1 MFVTQTDELMIDP
14 ADGQQY
20 IEELQNRLV
29 DLLRPYL
36 TIEDVEKGFKKLLNN
51 PDSELV
57 NSALTYAHN
66 RRSGNQKINHK
77 TRHHS
82 SLGSANIAGNPSG
95 KKLLSLAMAKVS
107 NLVREGVVSGKIDEV
122 SKFKMAIIDYVIEDV
137 LVWAENFV
145 RRHKCHF
152 LVSRQDILAVI
163 HINKDLFNLFR
174 GGDKTSL
181 IMENYP
187 ILDRVKCFGHNGSNQ
202 GLSDLTY
209 KEKVRYMVDSEN
221 LFIRGLK
228 LIIKVFKAQLEK
240 LPQIRREIE
249 IIFCNIEELLELSI
263 LLLGLFEDALD
274 SAGRNGVPFVGEDI
288 LDLALTEEFQAY
300 AKFAY
305 LRLDP
310 EQAWLKAYRSIITN
324 ESTMISIRTAGQSFD
339 LAVKHLLPNY
349 LKNTIFQFFEYY
361 KNLCDLYEL
370 SKKHDNNSD
379 TSALSKTLSILFATK
394 TRIEL
399 IIEAE
404 AESDLQEI
412 EPLDSKLAET
422 TRATLEKRLDAEL
435 RHESNKP
442 LPYMPPPEIYKF
454 SEPDSK
460 DNIQLEPNPNNNEL
474 LEIRCATLIKLVEK
488 LTYHKNQPTIV
499 DTFLATYRSF
509 LSDPEEL
516 LDLLIERFKIPEPP
530 LYVVFPD
537 SKGSLDQLSEVDKT
551 VYKQYIKRF
560 RQEYS
565 KPVKMRV
572 INVLRSWIRD
582 HYHDFERNPALLEKL
597 ISFLDEVNKTDHI
610 LETLIISL
618 KKTIEQKKNS
628 QRDEFKFML
637 SKEPPPIVWWIAKPN
652 EYEKFDILTLHPV
665 EFARQLTLFEFD
677 LFRAIKPSEFIND
690 CDLGSRAKKGY
701 KSESS
706 PNLSRMTRHF
716 TLLSY
721 WIRKC
726 IVEVEDLDKR
736 AAIYNRAIEIMG
748 VLRELNNF
756 TGLLSIGSA
765 IESAPI
771 SRLSH
776 TKKTHTNTTVRIMDD
791 YRELNDDHQKKLEQ
805 ELKKCNPPCIPYL
818 GSYQT
823 KLIHAKEGNKTFIDE
838 VDKTSPTLSNDDFH
852 SSFSN
857 SPATPASPK
866 TPLPRASHFFGS
878 HYPNQQISRNNSYNH
893 SRISSI
899 GDCISPSN
907 NSFPTTPSSIMQPKM
922 INFHKQR
929 IRAKLLGEIARY
941 QNPPYCL
948 RVQPDIRRYIEN
960 IELELANFFQS
971 LDDDSQLHHN
981 NLRSGFGNNAANGS
995 IVNNIPAMTK
1005 RLDDYLFEQS
1015 ERIEPKNSTRPPRS
1029 KSKLPDCWRSPGIK
1043 VSNSAT
1049 AK

>member
-1 MFVTQTDELMIDP
+1 MFVSHTDELMIDP

-20 IEELQNRLV
+20 IEELESKLV
-29 DLLRPYL
+29 DLLRPYQ
-36 TIEDVEKGFKKLLNN
+36 TIEDVEKGLKKLLNN

-57 NSALTYAHN
+57 NSAFTYAHN
-66 RRSGNQKINHK
+66 KRSGGQKSNYK

-82 SLGSANIAGNPSG
+82 SSGNANSIGTPSR

-107 NLVREGVVSGKIDEV
+107 NLVREGVVGGKIDEV
-122 SKFKMAIIDYVIEDV
+122 SRFKMAIIDYIIDDV
-137 LVWAENFV
+137 LELAEDFV
-145 RRHKCHF
+145 RRHQGHF
-152 LVSRQDILAVI
+152 LISRLDILTAMYAD
-163 HINKDLFNLFR
+163 KDLLDLCR
-174 GGDKTSL
+174 RDDKTSL
-181 IMENYP
+181 IMENHS
-187 ILDRVKCFGHNGSNQ
+187 ILDRVKCFGHNGNNQ
-202 GLSDLTY
+202 QISDLTY
-209 KEKVRYMVDSEN
+209 KEKVRYMIDSEN
-221 LFIRGLK
+221 FFIRGLK

-240 LPQIRREIE
+240 LPQIRREVE
-249 IIFCNIEELLELSI
+249 IIFCNIEDLLELST
-263 LLLGLFEDALD
+263 LLLGIFEDALD
-274 SAGRNGVPFVGEDI
+274 SAGRNGIPFVGEDI
-288 LDLALTEEFQAY
+288 LDCALTEEFQAY
-300 AKFAY
+300 YKFAN
-305 LRLDP
+305 LRLNP
-310 EQAWLKAYRSIITN
+310 EYGWLKAYQSIISN
-324 ESTMISIRTAGQSFD
+324 ESTMISIKTAGQSFD

-361 KNLCDLYEL
+361 KNFSGLYEL
-370 SKKHDNNSD
+370 SKKHDYDID

-404 AESDLQEI
+404 AEFDLIEI
-412 EPLDSKLAET
+412 EPLDSKLAEI

-442 LPYMPPPEIYKF
+442 LPFMPPPEIYKF

-460 DNIQLEPNPNNNEL
+460 DNIQLETNSSNEI
-474 LEIRCATLIKLVEK
+474 EIRCATLIKLVER

-516 LDLLIERFKIPEPP
+516 LDLLIERFKVPEPP
-530 LYVVFPD
+530 LYVVCPD
-537 SKGSLDQLSEVDKT
+537 SNGSLDKLAEVDKT
-551 VYKQYIKRF
+551 VYKQYLKRF
-560 RQEYS
+560 KQEYS

-572 INVLRSWIRD
+572 INVFKLWIRD

-597 ISFLDEVNKTDHI
+597 ISFLDEVTKTDHI
-610 LETLIISL
+610 LESLIISI
-618 KKTIEQKKNS
+618 KKTIEQKKSS
-628 QRDEFKFML
+628 QRDDFKFML
-637 SKEPPPIVWWIAKPN
+637 SKEPPPIVWWTAKPN

-690 CDLGSRAKKGY
+690 CDLGSRAKKVH

-776 TKKTHTNTTVRIMDD
+776 TKKTHTNTTVKIMDD

-823 KLIHAKEGNKTFIDE
+823 KLIHAKEGNKTFMDE
-838 VDKTSPTLSNDDFH
+838 IDKTSPTLSNDDFH

-878 HYPNQQISRNNSYNH
+878 HYPNQQMFQNNSYNH
-893 SRISSI
+893 SRISSV

-948 RVQPDIRRYIEN
+948 KVQPDIRRFIEN
-960 IELELANFFQS
+960 IELDVANFVQS
-971 LDDDSQLHHN
+971 LDDSLQQNHN
-981 NLRSGFGNNAANGS
+981 NQRSNFGNNAIYGS
-995 IVNNIPAMTK
+995 IVSNIPAITK

-1049 AK
+1049 SK

>member
-1 MFVTQTDELMIDP
+1 MMSLCKIVTKIVSHTNDLMIDP
-14 ADGQQY
+14 ADGNQY
-20 IEELQNRLV
+20 IEELQNRLF
-29 DLLRPYL
+29 DLLRPHQ
-36 TIEDVEKGFKKLLNN
+36 TIEDVEKGLKKLLN

-57 NSALTYAHN
+57 NSALTFAHSKKSGTPRNN
-66 RRSGNQKINHK
+66 RI
-77 TRHHS
+77 RHHS
-82 SLGSANIAGNPSG
+82 SENASFSVVLHVITQSRETLI
-95 KKLLSLAMAKVS
+95 SLAMAKVR
-107 NLVREGVVSGKIDEV
+107 NLVVGVDEV
-122 SKFKMAIIDYVIEDV
+122 TKFKMAIIEYIIEDV
-137 LVWAENFV
+137 LELAEDFV
-145 RRHKCHF
+145 RRHQGHF
-152 LVSRQDILAVI
+152 IISRLDIRTAMYAD
-163 HINKDLFNLFR
+163 KDLFDLCR
-174 GGDKTSL
+174 RDEKTSL

-187 ILDRVKCFGHNGSNQ
+187 ILDRVKCFGHNGTNQ
-202 GLSDLTY
+202 ELSDLTY
-209 KEKVRYMVDSEN
+209 KEKVRYIVDSEN
-221 LFIRGLK
+221 FFIRGLK

-240 LPQIRREIE
+240 LPQIKPEVE
-249 IIFCNIEELLELSI
+249 IIFSNIEELLELST
-263 LLLGLFEDALD
+263 LLLGTFEDALD
-274 SAGRNGVPFVGEDI
+274 SAGQNAVPYVGEEI
-288 LDLALTEEFQAY
+288 FEIALTEFKAY
-300 AKFAY
+300 SRFAFS
-305 LRLDP
+305 RLDP
-310 EQAWLKAYRSIITN
+310 ERGWLKAYQSIILN
-324 ESTMISIRTAGQSFD
+324 DSTMISIRTAGQSFD

-361 KNLCDLYEL
+361 KNFSDLYDL
-370 SKKHDNNSD
+370 SKKHDKDSD
-379 TSALSKTLSILFATK
+379 RSALSETLSILFETK
-394 TRIEL
+394 KEIEL

-422 TRATLEKRLDAEL
+422 TRAILEKRLDAEL
-435 RHESNKP
+435 RHERNKP

-460 DNIQLEPNPNNNEL
+460 DNIQLETNSSNEIDEKP
-474 LEIRCATLIKLVEK
+474 EIRCATLTKLVER
-488 LTYHKNQPTIV
+488 LTYHKYQPNIV

-516 LDLLIERFKIPEPP
+516 LDLLIERFKIPEP
-530 LYVVFPD
+530 
-537 SKGSLDQLSEVDKT
+537 LDQLAEVDKT
-551 VYKQYIKRF
+551 VYKQYLRRF

-572 INVLRSWIRD
+572 INVFKIWIKN

-597 ISFLDEVNKTDHI
+597 ISFLDEANKTDHI
-610 LETLIISL
+610 LESLIISI
-618 KKTIEQKKNS
+618 KKTIEQKKSS

-637 SKEPPPIVWWIAKPN
+637 SKEPPAIVWWAAKPN
-652 EYEKFDILTLHPV
+652 EYTKFDILTLHPV

-690 CDLGSRAKKGY
+690 CDLGSRARKGH

-726 IVEVEDLDKR
+726 IVEVDDLDKR

-776 TKKTHTNTTVRIMDD
+776 TKKTQTSTTVKIMDD

-838 VDKTSPTLSNDDFH
+838 IDKTSPTLSNDDFH

-866 TPLPRASHFFGS
+866 TTLSRTSHFFGS
-878 HYPNQQISRNNSYNH
+878 YYPNQQMPQNNSYNH
-893 SRISSI
+893 SRISSV
-899 GDCISPSN
+899 GDRISPSN

-929 IRAKLLGEIARY
+929 IRAKLLAEIANY

-948 RVQPDIRRYIEN
+948 EVQPDIRRYIEN
-960 IELELANFFQS
+960 IEYNIEKFVQN
-971 LDDDSQLHHN
+971 LDDNLQHQQQKVDKYQCSNVAN
-981 NLRSGFGNNAANGS
+981 NNNNNGS
-995 IVNNIPAMTK
+995 IGINIPTITK

-1049 AK
+1049 TK